1 MDVTAEGDLDLRPF
15 HQLEGAKT
23 VIAIDPD
30 VPGCVLLRIG
40 DIEVGLLN
48 IFDEQ
53 RVVRYEHVAAGA
65 RQGGQCFDSLPE
77 LFLFGQGRA
86 GGGRVAPAE
95 AHVLVHKGPVDR
107 PGGAGEP
114 L

>member
-23 VIAIDPD
+23 VIAIDPA

-53 RVVRYEHVAAGA
+53 RVVRYEHVAAGSA
-65 RQGGQCFDSLPE
+65 SIHSQNCSSSGKAEP
-77 LFLFGQGRA
+77 
-86 GGGRVAPAE
+86 VAA
-95 AHVLVHKGPVDR
+95 A
-107 PGGAGEP
+107 
-114 L
+114 